1 MAAKKENKKVKNN
14 IAEEISLDDLDL
26 DILREAGITD
36 DEIND
41 FNNTKKTN
49 KKEDLVKNETSPKQ
63 EKKTKNIDFDF
74 EEKPRKKRNDDD
86 FDDEEKEDID

>member
-1 MAAKKENKKVKNN
+1 MAAKKDNKKVKNN

-41 FNNTKKTN
+41 FNNTKKIS
-49 KKEDLVKNETSPKQ
+49 KNEKIIKNEFSNKQ
-63 EKKTKNIDFDF
+63 DKKNKNIDFDF
-74 EEKPRKKRNDDD
+74 EENSMKKRNIDD
-86 FDDEEKEDID
+86 FDLDEEKEID